1 MSSRGFLPTTGYLL
15 AALSA
20 AGISAIAVFECTQS
34 TTWRVVGIVVR
45 ISTFRA
51 MMILDAPAS
60 HSTANRVATAA
71 VGLPICWPVF
81 DLFRYAL
88 GLGAFWVP
96 SRLMAL
102 GGWRI
107 AWVLAGI
114 WYMPI
119 MVVSGASLLTRARGR
134 LVQ

>member
-1 MSSRGFLPTTGYLL
+1 MNSRSFLAGGGYLAAGL
-15 AALSA
+15 AAT
-20 AGISAIAVFECTQS
+20 GISVIAVFECTQS
-34 TTWRVVGIVVR
+34 TVWRVIGIMV
-45 ISTFRA
+45 SAATCRA
-51 MMILDAPAS
+51 MVILKAPAS

-81 DLFRYAL
+81 DLFLYSL

-96 SRLMAL
+96 SRLITL

-107 AWVLAGI
+107 AWVLIGI

-119 MVVSGASLLTRARGR
+119 MVVSGTSLFKSAFREHA
-134 LVQ
+134 